1 MYICDIMRRIIIVL
15 AAVLALAGCSKG
27 DLYLGGS
34 GYVKVDG
41 VKKMSLKYAYGSNR
55 KQGTR
60 DFWYIFE
67 DKQEVGALNYEKSNV
82 FMNHVVD
89 EEGVERPGAVTVH
102 GVPGCED
109 IYLSGIERDEEG
121 YYYKKLAHFIKEGEE
136 PEYITY
142 RVKIDKFKF
151 DRHYSFGTLQ
161 TNLKADITITSD
173 ALDYAVRIVYTG
185 PTTDDGMEYTYD

>member
-1 MYICDIMRRIIIVL
+1 MRRIIIVL

-27 DLYLGGS
+27 DMYLGGS

-41 VKKMSLKYAYGSNR
+41 VKKLSLKYAYGSNR

-67 DKQEVGALNYEKSNV
+67 EKQEVGALNYEKYNV

-89 EEGVERPGAVTVH
+89 EEGVERPGALTVN
-102 GVPGCED
+102 GVPGCEN
-109 IYLSGIERDEEG
+109 IYLDGIERDEEG

-151 DRHYSFGTLQ
+151 DRYYSFGTLQ

-173 ALDYAVRIVYTG
+173 AFDYAVRIVYSG
-185 PTTDDGMEYTYD
+185 PTTDDGMEYRYD